1 MNPTRVSI
9 AVLTSV
15 MVFCPALKA
24 ESYRVVLRAAQA
36 FEEGQ
41 GAWKVQLNEDKA
53 VVLYDRVLIE
63 DDGPGIGSVAEWM
76 KTDRAPTT
84 VIGGRTLIKKV
95 LHIDRLGACEA
106 RLCVPEEVA
115 VEFNG
120 RPVEVSAA
128 TPFPQV
134 PVSLLKEGDNQVVLS
149 CPGERRRPIL
159 YALPEDILR
168 NAPERKDRPQRS
180 FTSTDGGK
188 AWQPLRGEYM
198 VRLHLVQYV
207 DQGELISPVLDLGQ
221 EQKGFCPLLTA
232 VTIQSLSLTADAA
245 TPAGTEVKLVVR
257 TGPSPVYE
265 PALWSDWRL
274 AGAPVPKEHR
284 YLQWKAV
291 LRSRDPHHT
300 PMLRA
305 VTVDVTRQRQAPP
318 AWAKSLRVVSLHN
331 EQIRSTSLPFEYED
345 PQHPRLVTLRRQYHL
360 DAVVSG
366 AKTETEKLVK
376 LQDWVAHQW
385 KYTPPATNYP
395 PWDANEILRRKYGF
409 CVQYAIVL
417 MQSALSLGHQ
427 ARFVFGYNP
436 LAKDASGHEVC
447 EVWSNEHRKW
457 ILLDGN
463 QNWHYV
469 RTPTNVPMSMLEVH
483 DLLLWRYYP
492 GRGVSDMDTV
502 DRRLPADELGICYGP
517 QLIPGTPP
525 PDCPNHF
532 VEGRIQFR
540 RAGCP
545 SSTCPGT
552 TSSASPIRS
561 PKRKGAAGTGRSTG
575 AGRMPRHPNAGSTA
589 TSPLAAATW
598 TGRSTRSG
606 SM

>member
-1 MNPTRVSI
+1 M
-9 AVLTSV
+9 
-15 MVFCPALKA
+15 
-24 ESYRVVLRAAQA
+24 
-36 FEEGQ
+36 
-41 GAWKVQLNEDKA
+41 
-53 VVLYDRVLIE
+53 
-63 DDGPGIGSVAEWM
+63 
-76 KTDRAPTT
+76 
-84 VIGGRTLIKKV
+84 
-95 LHIDRLGACEA
+95 
-106 RLCVPEEVA
+106 
-115 VEFNG
+115 
-120 RPVEVSAA
+120 
-128 TPFPQV
+128 
-134 PVSLLKEGDNQVVLS
+134 
-149 CPGERRRPIL
+149 

-532 VEGRIQFR
+532 VEGRCTVPTRWLSLFYVPRNNFLSKPYPQPKTQGCGWNWSEYWCWEDAKTPKRWLYRNFTARRSDLDWTINQVRFDVTPDKRPGLLALHLGTFTPYFDTFLTKVDQHAWFPSARTGLGSATGPHPTGNKGPQQGRSR
-540 RAGCP
+540 RAYQLP
-545 SSTCPGT
+545 
-552 TSSASPIRS
+552 
-561 PKRKGAAGTGRSTG
+561 
-575 AGRMPRHPNAGSTA
+575 
-589 TSPLAAATW
+589 
-598 TGRSTRSG
+598 
-606 SM
+606 